1 MKYFIN
7 EIDIG
12 RETCIHK
19 CDTAYGTLK
28 LLMSLAEIKGIAWS
42 VDADGL
48 MEILLGMKSG
58 KCSELRNLLA
68 HVEYVEMAD
77 KPSGLNLMSVENKQ
91 EASND

>member
-1 MKYFIN
+1 MKYFRI

-48 MEILLGMKSG
+48 MEILLGMK
-58 KCSELRNLLA
+58 
-68 HVEYVEMAD
+68 
-77 KPSGLNLMSVENKQ
+77 
-91 EASND
+91 